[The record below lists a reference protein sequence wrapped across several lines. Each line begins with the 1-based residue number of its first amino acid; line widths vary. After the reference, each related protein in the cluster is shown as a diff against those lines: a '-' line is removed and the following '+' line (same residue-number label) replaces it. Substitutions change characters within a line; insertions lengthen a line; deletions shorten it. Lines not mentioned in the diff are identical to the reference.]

1 MIPILNMATP
11 PMPVS
16 SSPAAETLV
25 TLAQLPPNVPARV
38 VDLSAPVEDE
48 VRLKSLGVCVG
59 RRVEAIKAGDPLV
72 VRVLGG
78 RIGLSA
84 RLAAGVVVRPE

>member
-1 MIPILNMATP
+1 
-11 PMPVS
+11 MPDNSLPVANGELPLS
-16 SSPAAETLV
+16 
-25 TLAQLPPNVPARV
+25 QLLPEQRARV
-38 VDLSAPVEDE
+38 VSLSAPEDDA
-48 VRLKSLGVCVG
+48 VRLKSLGLCVG
-59 RRVEAIKAGDPLV
+59 RRVEAIKSGDPLV